1 MEELSL
7 KFVNYTPVKFSP
19 RNIYAILGDLNSE
32 NRTTLWWKGVFVF
45 VLLFFLC
52 MSFLVSVTCNW
63 NLYILIS
70 YNLYIIDKTT
80 YMDLLL
86 RGDMFEQ

>member
-1 MEELSL
+1 M
-7 KFVNYTPVKFSP
+7 VKRSVCVCT
-19 RNIYAILGDLNSE
+19 S
-32 NRTTLWWKGVFVF
+32 VF
-45 VLLFFLC
+45 FFLC
-52 MSFLVSVTCNW
+52 MSFLDSVTCNW